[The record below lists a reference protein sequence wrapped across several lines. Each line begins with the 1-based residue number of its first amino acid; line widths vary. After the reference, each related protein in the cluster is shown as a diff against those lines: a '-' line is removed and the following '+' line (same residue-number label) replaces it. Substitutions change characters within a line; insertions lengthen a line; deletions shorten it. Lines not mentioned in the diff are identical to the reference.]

1 MNWDHTINLLVTEA
15 LITNEMSI
23 SLKKKKKENISF
35 FVLIGETC
43 TSQHKWASR
52 DLKEALWM
60 K

>member
-43 TSQHKWASR
+43 TSQHK
-52 DLKEALWM
+52 
-60 K
+60 